1 MKAYEDLARL
11 RVDEAI
17 RRGLEAQRHRQTNA
31 VLQPADLSALVESKP
46 VAGPQAERR
55 RRRDF
60 RRLLTE
66 EGVRLAGAVWLWTIA
81 RLGER

>member
-1 MKAYEDLARL
+1 MKLYEDLARM

-17 RRGLEAQRHRQTNA
+17 RGGLEAQRHRQGSVA
-31 VLQPADLSALVESKP
+31 HQPVDLSALVESKP

-60 RRLLTE
+60 RSLLAE
-66 EGVRLAGAVWLWTIA
+66 EGARLAGAVWLWTIA